1 MPIDTAAIDK
11 CALVYG
17 HCVYLVH
24 FNDRLCGHH
33 HFSRF
38 SMELQFIVWNGVWG
52 FRICVEHAI
61 GYVRMCE
68 SKVFTFCFKTLVS
81 VWSIDVASK
90 SVRASGT
97 AIVINLYL
105 LVHTQ
110 HTFILFFFVPSPVLY
125 YRTLNLSTIEHSKN
139 ICLFVQYVRSN
150 RRWHTMPMAADG
162 GQWKQ
167 KYIFFSSFFADAFLD
182 K

>member
-1 MPIDTAAIDK
+1 MRSSSLFTIFDGASIHRWEWSMGLPYLCGA
-11 CALVYG
+11 CHRV
-17 HCVYLVH
+17 CVYV
-24 FNDRLCGHH
+24 
-33 HFSRF
+33 
-38 SMELQFIVWNGVWG
+38 
-52 FRICVEHAI
+52 
-61 GYVRMCE
+61 

-150 RRWHTMPMAADG
+150 RHWHTMPMAADG